1 MEFFVCD
8 NTVITKANQR
18 QSKLTNT
25 TIIVP
30 TKNYNCMGGVRLC
43 MTKKLERVRLCMT
56 KN

>member
-43 MTKKLERVRLCMT
+43 KAKKLGGSQTLHE
-56 KN
+56 